1 MSQRRPTCS
10 RILGQLLL
18 PVLLS
23 STLMLQGCATAAEN
37 IALGFGIGSV
47 GTISALGCLLACQ
60 MNDARW

>member
-1 MSQRRPTCS
+1 MPQRRPTCS

-18 PVLLS
+18 PMLLS
-23 STLMLQGCATAAEN
+23 STLTLQGCATTAEN
-37 IALGFGIGSV
+37 LALGFGIGSV

>member
-1 MSQRRPTCS
+1 MSQRRPTRS

-23 STLMLQGCATAAEN
+23 STLMLQGCATTAEN